1 MDDFLLNA
9 SFESAQ
15 LTNIR
20 RGKLYNDN
28 QFRKVV
34 QAVRAVE
41 SLLSSLR
48 HKGIDTERVF
58 NQRFAGTERVR
69 LLQVETKSGIS
80 YHFEDALPSQEEL
93 TENNGSDLQLDLPES
108 GDIAAVVPPV
118 VVQEAEDIPELLEL
132 DNLIQDLADLDVLA
146 QDFVRPLKD
155 RGKSD
160 GYNGENG
167 DSSPHI
173 FSLKET
179 SGKTE
184 RQPTKSTNVWDMLE
198 NVMGIG
204 RRGISITRYKGLAE
218 MDADQLKETTMA
230 LDKRILLQVK
240 LEDGIEADRVFTLL
254 MGDDVEPRRQFIER
268 YGKQVQ
274 LDLYGS

>member
-1 MDDFLLNA
+1 M
-9 SFESAQ
+9 
-15 LTNIR
+15 
-20 RGKLYNDN
+20 
-28 QFRKVV
+28 QFID
-34 QAVRAVE
+34 QAIIKVRAG
-41 SLLSSLR
+41 R
-48 HKGIDTERVF
+48 GGDGIVSFRREKYVP
-58 NQRFAGTERVR
+58 AGGP
-69 LLQVETKSGIS
+69 SGG
-80 YHFEDALPSQEEL
+80 DGG
-93 TENNGSDLQLDLPES
+93 NG
-108 GDIAAVVPPV
+108 G
-118 VVQEAEDIPELLEL
+118 
-132 DNLIQDLADLDVLA
+132 
-146 QDFVRPLKD
+146 
-155 RGKSD
+155 
-160 GYNGENG
+160 NG
-167 DSSPHI
+167 DSSPYI

-184 RQPTKSTNVWDMLE
+184 KKPTKSTNVWDMLD

>member
-1 MDDFLLNA
+1 M
-9 SFESAQ
+9 
-15 LTNIR
+15 
-20 RGKLYNDN
+20 
-28 QFRKVV
+28 
-34 QAVRAVE
+34 
-41 SLLSSLR
+41 R
-48 HKGIDTERVF
+48 HKGIDPERVF

-93 TENNGSDLQLDLPES
+93 TENNGADLQLDLPES
-108 GDIAAVVPPV
+108 GDIATVVSPV
-118 VVQEAEDIPELLEL
+118 VVQEAEGIPELLEL

-167 DSSPHI
+167 DSSPYI

-184 RQPTKSTNVWDMLE
+184 RQPAKSTNVWDMLD